1 MKKLILLF
9 ALAVGCLCASQA
21 FAAEQTNY
29 QNFELDTLLHGI
41 DKPGAPVV
49 TDDYIIFTAD
59 TKHRF
64 VGIVFDFEDY
74 KVIHPFQILTQKDDE
89 EKVSRKHMF
98 YVYKRQHKFTELR
111 YRLVF
116 DGLWTTDPLN
126 PNKEYDENVNLYFSK
141 LDNLG
146 SINVYTE
153 SPKNDYAH
161 FIFKGETGQKVNLA
175 GTFTNWDPWIYE
187 MVETSPG
194 LYELE
199 LLAQELLAGLYLGRF
214 GTSVLG
220 RTALAD
226 IADVVV
232 LVGKTEGSE
241 KILKEL
247 ARSSDERQ
255 ALLVLRR
262 ARSFAYY
269 HEGRLAAAAVDNDV
283 RSVVAKVAFPARSA
297 SFLEFGPILVKS
309 THLPISF
316 IFRFFYLVYH
326 ELP

>member
-9 ALAVGCLCASQA
+9 TVMAVVLLFASPL

-59 TKHRF
+59 TRHRF
-64 VGIVFDFEDY
+64 VGIAFDFEDY

-89 EKVSRKHMF
+89 ENVSRKHMF

-126 PNKEYDENVNLYFSK
+126 PNKEYDENVNLFFSK

-153 SPKNDYAH
+153 SPRNDFAH
-161 FIFKGETGQKVNLA
+161 FIYKGESGQKIHLA

-187 MVETSPG
+187 LTETAPG

-199 LLAQELLAGLYLGRF
+199 LPLPAGKYYYSYYIGLTPILDN
-214 GTSVLG
+214 TNPQ
-220 RTALAD
+220 
-226 IADVVV
+226 
-232 LVGKTEGSE
+232 
-241 KILKEL
+241 KIYTQ
-247 ARSSDERQ
+247 D
-255 ALLVLRR
+255 
-262 ARSFAYY
+262 
-269 HEGRLAAAAVDNDV
+269 G
-283 RSVVAKVAFPARSA
+283 RSA
-297 SFLEFGPILVKS
+297 NILNVK
-309 THLPISF
+309 
-316 IFRFFYLVYH
+316 
-326 ELP
+326 

>member
-9 ALAVGCLCASQA
+9 AVMVVGLLFASPL

-59 TKHRF
+59 TRHRF
-64 VGIVFDFEDY
+64 VGIAFDFEDY

-89 EKVSRKHMF
+89 ENVSRKHMF

-126 PNKEYDENVNLYFSK
+126 PNKEYDENVNLFFSK

-153 SPKNDYAH
+153 SPRNDFAH
-161 FIFKGETGQKVNLA
+161 FIYKGESGQKIHLA

-187 MVETSPG
+187 LTETSPG

-199 LLAQELLAGLYLGRF
+199 LPQPAGKYYYSYYIGL
-214 GTSVLG
+214 TPVLDN
-220 RTALAD
+220 TNPQ
-226 IADVVV
+226 
-232 LVGKTEGSE
+232 
-241 KILKEL
+241 KIYTQ
-247 ARSSDERQ
+247 D
-255 ALLVLRR
+255 
-262 ARSFAYY
+262 
-269 HEGRLAAAAVDNDV
+269 G
-283 RSVVAKVAFPARSA
+283 RSA
-297 SFLEFGPILVKS
+297 NILNVK
-309 THLPISF
+309 
-316 IFRFFYLVYH
+316 
-326 ELP
+326 